1 LLHTDKSLP
10 HQGYYVKNKLLIL
23 LFLYTNSALSD
34 IYQCKDESGL
44 VSYKDTECSDNETFV
59 EIIDDE
65 KTEITTTQADNN
77 ISEPEQEVLYED
89 SSRSNKTRY
98 LNVSIFEESYHYI
111 ILEVSGYF
119 SGYPAGTMEFRV
131 TPNVPWA
138 YSGDVHATK
147 NGKVTAYT
155 RISLNSSAKEIE
167 KSDILSLQ
175 LWHYSPRNKASFL
188 GTLTVPFEKTWL
200 KSAHNKKFE
209 RTRRENP
216 PDHQL

>member
-1 LLHTDKSLP
+1 M
-10 HQGYYVKNKLLIL
+10 KNKLLIL
-23 LFLYTNSALSD
+23 LLLYTNTALSD

-44 VSYKDTECSDNETFV
+44 VSYKDAECSNNEIFV
-59 EIIDDE
+59 EIIDE
-65 KTEITTTQADNN
+65 AKTVITITKADNN
-77 ISEPEQEVLYED
+77 TELKQEVLYED
-89 SSRSNKTRY
+89 RSRSNKTRY

-131 TPNVPWA
+131 TPNVPWS

-147 NGKVTAYT
+147 YGEVTAHT
-155 RISLNSSAKEIE
+155 RISLNSSANEIE

-188 GTLTVPFEKTWL
+188 GSLAVPFKKTWL
-200 KSAHNKKFE
+200 KSAHNKTFE
-209 RTRRENP
+209 RSRRENP
-216 PDHQL
+216 PGPQL